1 MTIFVL
7 RQATITLRIMVYLE
21 LLQLE
26 QARLPTSFNI
36 LDFLDRSLVWGIA
49 ILGVVGWAFVA
60 CASSWCGSLWGCTGG
75 CALSCSSFSIGCEL
89 RCSGGRWE
97 SINIACLNH
106 AYVKR
111 IGPRGQR
118 ALGADDIAI
127 RISKQFKPTHWYKAK
142 GARLRFPNIALF
154 FFCHGFH
161 ARYKGL
167 YAS

>member
-1 MTIFVL
+1 MD
-7 RQATITLRIMVYLE
+7 YE
-21 LLQLE
+21 
-26 QARLPTSFNI
+26 
-36 LDFLDRSLVWGIA
+36 SLSRV
-49 ILGVVGWAFVA
+49 
-60 CASSWCGSLWGCTGG
+60 
-75 CALSCSSFSIGCEL
+75 
-89 RCSGGRWE
+89 
-97 SINIACLNH
+97 INIACLNH

-127 RISKQFKPTHWYKAK
+127 TISKQFKPTHWYKAK

-167 YAS
+167 YASKQVKGEKILIKNYNLLMTLLGKISRCEIRIWSIFCPDLKFDQIKMTKNSKECAKSSFMRTFKFFFYFKKWKPN